1 MTDLPRR
8 SFLAGTAAVA
18 LLAPH
23 VARATVRIARLAHGS
38 PPRSPSGVCVDGF
51 AAAVAANP
59 VLSPVLQLEVHHL
72 AELGDDL
79 TTLRGSIDGTI
90 DLATVGTTVASSIVP
105 EIGVL
110 DIPFLFRSVAA
121 ARAALDGAPRQDLAD
136 LLKQKGIQLLAWTE
150 NGVRH
155 MTANKPIRTPSD
167 LAGLR
172 LRVPPSDVVAGA
184 FRAMGANPGPV
195 PFPEV
200 YEALRTGAYEAEEN
214 PIGLIETARFDEVQ
228 NVISLTGHAYSAG
241 LIVASPDLLDDL
253 TAPQRAALR
262 NCAVIGQNLS
272 RAAADAAQ
280 QEGLDR
286 LRAKGMRVV
295 NDVDVA
301 AFIDANRPY
310 LLSLAR
316 KFGAERMAMLQN
328 ADG

>member
-1 MTDLPRR
+1 
-8 SFLAGTAAVA
+8 
-18 LLAPH
+18 
-23 VARATVRIARLAHGS
+23 
-38 PPRSPSGVCVDGF
+38 
-51 AAAVAANP
+51 
-59 VLSPVLQLEVHHL
+59 
-72 AELGDDL
+72 
-79 TTLRGSIDGTI
+79 
-90 DLATVGTTVASSIVP
+90 
-105 EIGVL
+105 
-110 DIPFLFRSVAA
+110 
-121 ARAALDGAPRQDLAD
+121 
-136 LLKQKGIQLLAWTE
+136 
-150 NGVRH
+150 